1 VARCTKIIPV
11 DPEKKAAAE
20 AVNPLGGNQGQK
32 GADEQDKYVINIK
45 QIAKFVVGL
54 ADRVAPTDIEEG
66 MRVGFVVVFFFPH
79 PYRNPL
85 LTCLTLEWTAQNT
98 KS

>member
-1 VARCTKIIPV
+1 MARCTKIIPV
-11 DPEKKAAAE
+11 DPEKKKAAE

-66 MRVGFVVVFFFPH
+66 MRVGFVLAH
-79 PYRNPL
+79 
-85 LTCLTLEWTAQNT
+85 LTVIPKLM
-98 KS
+98 